1 MITSHKLSL
10 TRLILM
16 KITQAALL
24 TLSCVSLS
32 ISSLRA
38 ADATAPRTW
47 TDAKGRQLE
56 ASFVAVD
63 GEYITLQTKE
73 GKEYRLPLASL
84 SATDQTLAKT
94 LTPMEG
100 AFIPT
105 NATASFAA
113 AKIDDLVARRITTEN
128 ARLATEKQA
137 PIKLNPL
144 ATDEQFVRRAYLDIA
159 GRIPNFEE
167 TTAFLGSKS
176 GTKRAELIDKLLDGD
191 GYVSNMYNYFADMLR
206 INDKVDNRLL
216 KGLPYIKWLKDGL
229 ASNKSWDKMSYEL
242 MTAEGK
248 LWNNGASGYLLRD
261 AGMPLDNLANTLSVF
276 LGTDVAC
283 AQCHDHPFTDWTQ
296 MQFYQ
301 MASFFGATST
311 KFNGR
316 DYPDGKDPTKK
327 LVAEMDG
334 LMKEKGMDNRRMK
347 RTISDVLKAN
357 EVYVHDVGQ
366 NRMQLPH
373 DYKYKDAKPFDAV
386 EPRFI
391 TWSKGDEKVPAYKQN
406 LKDND
411 NLREAFGAWMTHP
424 SNPRFAMT
432 IANRMWA
439 RAMGVGFTQAVTN
452 IDNPDHS
459 YNPALIRH
467 LAGEMV
473 RLKFNLKEFQRVIY
487 NTKTYQREAT
497 TYDVPMG
504 EPYFFQGPMLR
515 RMTAEQAW
523 DSYMTLVLGDQVDK
537 IKNTQADPYGRA
549 LDLDLTKTTVATL
562 AQKIA
567 AIQNLDKLAKAKLG
581 GGLADAGK
589 KDDPKATA
597 KKGRKQMMEDDED
610 DDDDAKILQY
620 GGMKLMRASELE
632 QPSPAGHF
640 LRDFGQSDRT
650 VTDGSAK
657 DGSVPQVLV
666 MMNGRAQEM
675 MTEKESLMF
684 RTLRKGKS
692 PSDKMDAIYLSILN
706 RRPTMKEKGVIMKDQ
721 ELHGDK
727 SYANIIWALINTR
740 EFTFI
745 Q

>member
-1 MITSHKLSL
+1 
-10 TRLILM
+10 M
-16 KITQAALL
+16 KTNQVALL
-24 TLSCVSLS
+24 TLCCVSLG

-38 ADATAPRTW
+38 ADAATSRIW

-56 ASFVAVD
+56 ATFVAVD
-63 GEYITLQTKE
+63 GENVTLQTAD
-73 GKEYRLPLASL
+73 GKEYHLPMASL
-84 SATDQTLAKT
+84 SAADQALAKT
-94 LTPMEG
+94 MKPMEG

-113 AKIDDLVARRITTEN
+113 GKIDDLVTRRMTAEN
-128 ARLATEKQA
+128 TRLATEKLP
-137 PIKLNPL
+137 PIKPNPL
-144 ATDEQFVRRAYLDIA
+144 ATDEQFVRRVYLDIA

-167 TTAFLGSKS
+167 TTAFLSSRS
-176 GTKRAELIDKLLDGD
+176 GTKRAELIDKLLDSD

-216 KGLPYIKWLKDGL
+216 KGLPYIKWLKDSL
-229 ASNKSWDKMSYEL
+229 AANKGWDKMSYEL

-248 LWNNGASGYLLRD
+248 LWTNGASGYLLRD

-311 KFNGR
+311 KFGGR
-316 DYPDGKDPTKK
+316 DYPKGEDPTKK
-327 LVAEMDG
+327 LVSEMDS
-334 LMKEKGMDNRRMK
+334 LMKEKGMDGKRMK

-357 EVYVHDVGQ
+357 EVYVHDVGE

-373 DYKYKDAKPFDAV
+373 DYKYKDAKPFDPV
-386 EPRFI
+386 KPKFV
-391 TWSKGDEKVPAYKQN
+391 TWSKGDDKAPAYKQN
-406 LKDND
+406 LKAND
-411 NLREAFGAWMTHP
+411 NLREAFASWMTHP
-424 SNPRFAMT
+424 TNPRFAMT

-439 RAMGVGFTQAVTN
+439 RAMGVGLTQSVAN
-452 IDNPDHS
+452 IDDPDRS

-467 LAGEMV
+467 LASEMV
-473 RLKFNLKEFQRVIY
+473 RLKFNLKEFQRVVY

-504 EPYFFQGPMLR
+504 EAYFFPGPMLR

-523 DSYMTLVLGDQVDK
+523 DSYMTLVLGEQVDK

-549 LDLDLTKTTVATL
+549 LDLDLTKTTVSTL

-589 KDDPKATA
+589 KDDPKAST
-597 KKGRKQMMEDDED
+597 KKNRKMMEEEDEED
-610 DDDDAKILQY
+610 DDGKILQY

-666 MMNGRAQEM
+666 MMNGRAQQM
-675 MTEKESLMF
+675 MTEKDSLMF
-684 RTLRKGKS
+684 RTLGKGKAA
-692 PSDKMDAIYLSILN
+692 SDKMDNIYLSILN
-706 RRPTMKEKGVIMKDQ
+706 RRPNMREKGVIMKDY
-721 ELHGDK
+721 ETRGEK
-727 SYANIIWALINTR
+727 SFANVIWALINTR